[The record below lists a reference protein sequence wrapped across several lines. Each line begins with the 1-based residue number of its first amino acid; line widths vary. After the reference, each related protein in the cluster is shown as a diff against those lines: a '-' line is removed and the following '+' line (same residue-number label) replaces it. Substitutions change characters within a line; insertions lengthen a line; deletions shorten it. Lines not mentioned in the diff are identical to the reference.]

1 MTQDRARKKATRAR
15 MAASGEP
22 YSVAARRLAGADPAG
37 DAAAVAEVMACLD
50 RTLAAPSARI
60 EYRAD
65 LEFLP
70 KDLTPGVQLV
80 SDAVRS
86 AWERVVPEGI
96 RTWLREA
103 SSHQVAAGI
112 IEPAA
117 GRYQMTYRGGHPSK
131 VYVNGEHFYGY
142 DGAPLAD
149 RNKDD
154 SPVLNRDDPLSW
166 LRLLLS
172 ATEARSAGDEILRG
186 TPCRKVILS
195 KIPPEIRAGFQL
207 SGHPK
212 EEPAEFTVWIDEE
225 HIRRVQAELIL
236 SDKSGVETKTL
247 ELWDFGVPAGSLDWT
262 RFPAYPG

>member
-1 MTQDRARKKATRAR
+1 VTQDRARKKAARAR

-37 DAAAVAEVMACLD
+37 DAAAVAEVIARLD
-50 RTLAAPSARI
+50 RTLAAPSARM
-60 EYRAD
+60 EYRED

-80 SDAVRS
+80 SNAVRF
-86 AWERVVPEGI
+86 AWKRVVPEGI

-103 SSHQVAAGI
+103 GSHQVAAGI

-117 GRYQMTYRGGHPSK
+117 GRYQMTYRGGSSSK
-131 VYVNGEHFYGY
+131 VYVDGEHFTGF

-149 RNKDD
+149 WNKDD
-154 SPVLNRDDPLSW
+154 SPVLHRDDPLAW
-166 LRLLLS
+166 LRLLLGV
-172 ATEARSAGDEILRG
+172 TEARYAGDETLRG

-195 KIPPEIRAGFQL
+195 KILPEMRARFQL

-212 EEPAEFTVWIDEE
+212 EDPAEFTVWIDEE
-225 HIRRVQAELIL
+225 HIRQVQAEVIL

-247 ELWDFGVPAGSLDWT
+247 KLRDFGVPVDSLDWT
-262 RFPAYPG
+262 RFPGYPG